1 VRNKYRGKEAA
12 SDKRQAASR
21 WWSAFI
27 AILVGKMKNF
37 KQLLIWQKGIQI
49 AVQAFQLVSS
59 FPKEEK
65 FSLSNQIT
73 RAGVSVS
80 SNIAEGSSRGS
91 EKDYRRF
98 LELSLGSCFE
108 LETQLLIADAV
119 QYGDKQ
125 LRQKLLQDVQDEQK
139 MLVGFMA
146 KLAK

>member
-1 VRNKYRGKEAA
+1 
-12 SDKRQAASR
+12 
-21 WWSAFI
+21 
-27 AILVGKMKNF
+27 
-37 KQLLIWQKGIQI
+37 
-49 AVQAFQLVSS
+49 
-59 FPKEEK
+59 
-65 FSLSNQIT
+65 
-73 RAGVSVS
+73 
-80 SNIAEGSSRGS
+80 
-91 EKDYRRF
+91 